1 MHSPETK
8 AQFIKLRAQGLSYAR
23 IASRLRVSKPT
34 LIAWNREC
42 QSRFQS
48 PRALELKVLQ
58 ESLLPEDEMIR
69 CSLNLRAIEQ
79 ELVSRAF
86 REIST
91 DQLHRM
97 ANILRER
104 LSELHA
110 GQQTDKFR
118 SNSVKFSS
126 ISTSLVKPGQG

>member
-23 IASRLRVSKPT
+23 IASRLHVSKPT

-42 QSRFQS
+42 RSRLSS

-58 ESLLPEDEMIR
+58 ESLLPEDELIR

-91 DQLHRM
+91 DQLHHM
-97 ANILRER
+97 ANLFRER
-104 LSELHA
+104 LGELH
-110 GQQTDKFR
+110 
-118 SNSVKFSS
+118 
-126 ISTSLVKPGQG
+126 

>member
-1 MHSPETK
+1 MHSSETK
-8 AQFIKLRAQGLSYAR
+8 AQFIKLRAEGLSFTR

-42 QSRFQS
+42 RSRFQS

-58 ESLLPEDEMIR
+58 ESLMPEDELIR
-69 CSLNLRAIEQ
+69 CSFNLRAVEQ
-79 ELVSRAF
+79 ELASRAF

-91 DQLHRM
+91 NQLHHM
-97 ANILRER
+97 ATLLRER

-110 GQQTDKFR
+110 GKETDKFR
-118 SNSVKFSS
+118 SSPVKFSRNS
-126 ISTSLVKPGQG
+126 YRLVKAS